1 MKRMW
6 FIPILLALILAVSL
20 WSMCAIGSA
29 ADTASE
35 TIRQIVQAAEQGD
48 RQEAS
53 QLAEKLEEQWQD
65 ACGLLGFFLY
75 REDLDEIVTKV
86 SQIQALAVSGEL
98 DDCIVESLE
107 CARMME
113 HLRESE
119 SFHAGVFL

>member
-29 ADTASE
+29 ADIAGE

-53 QLAEKLEEQWQD
+53 QLAEQLGEQWQD
-65 ACGLLGFFLY
+65 SCELLGFFLY
-75 REDLDEIVTKV
+75 REDLDEIVTKI

>member
-1 MKRMW
+1 MW

>member
-1 MKRMW
+1 MW

-29 ADTASE
+29 ADTAGE

-53 QLAEKLEEQWQD
+53 QLAEQLEEQWQD

-75 REDLDEIVTKV
+75 REDLDEIVTKI

-113 HLRESE
+113 HLQESE

>member
-20 WSMCAIGSA
+20 WSMYAIGSA
-29 ADTASE
+29 ADTAGE

-48 RQEAS
+48 RHEAS
-53 QLAEKLEEQWQD
+53 RLAEKLEEQWQD

>member
-1 MKRMW
+1 MW

-29 ADTASE
+29 ADTAGE

-75 REDLDEIVTKV
+75 REDLDEIVTKI

-113 HLRESE
+113 HLQESE